1 MDHRDP
7 GLKRFAHLNELAA
20 LVGQELAVS
29 DPVLIDQDRIDGF
42 AAHTEDR
49 QWIHVDHAR
58 AAAGPFGSTIAH
70 GFLTLSMLPY
80 LMQRSMTIEDVR
92 MGINYGVNRV
102 RFPAPVPAGSR
113 VHARFRL
120 IDFEPIDGGAQLV
133 IEATFEREGHDKPVC
148 VVEQVVR
155 QYTRSINEKAQP

>member
-1 MDHRDP
+1 MTAAP
-7 GLKRFAHLNELAA
+7 GRSPQRFARLADLQA
-20 LVGQELAVS
+20 LVGRDLAVS
-29 DPVLIDQDRIDGF
+29 DSVLIDQDRIDGF

-58 AAAGPFGSTIAH
+58 AAQGPFGSTIAH
-70 GFLTLSMLPY
+70 GFLTLSMLPH
-80 LMQRSMTIEDVR
+80 LMERSMLIEDVR

-102 RFPAPVPAGSR
+102 RFPSPVPSGSR

-120 IDFEPIDGGAQLV
+120 LSFEPIEGGAQLV
-133 IEATFEREGHDKPVC
+133 IEATFLRDGHAKPVC

-155 QYTRSINEKAQP
+155 QYT